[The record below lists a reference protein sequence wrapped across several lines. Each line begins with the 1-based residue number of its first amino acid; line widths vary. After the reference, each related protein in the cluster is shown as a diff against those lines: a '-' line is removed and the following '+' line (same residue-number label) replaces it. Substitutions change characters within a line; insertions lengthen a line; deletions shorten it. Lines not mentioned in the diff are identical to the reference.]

1 MCSESTE
8 RNTLAADGVDM
19 SWLARREPVWRAM
32 AALWL
37 DTELEETELRYI
49 AAALRES
56 GLPRAT
62 LERIYR
68 VELAPVLGPNL
79 LSVAGEWAGF
89 DDAWLRARILDNL
102 RRRPRRTA
110 FWAWFPPTRRLWT
123 YATDAPWR
131 RVLEM
136 LDDEVRTRRDGVS

>member
-1 MCSESTE
+1 MRGASDDSSTV
-8 RNTLAADGVDM
+8 APDDGDA

-37 DTELEETELRYI
+37 DTELDESELGHI
-49 AAALRES
+49 AAVLRDSALS
-56 GLPRAT
+56 PAT

-79 LSVAGEWAGF
+79 LSIAGEWAGF
-89 DDAWLRARILDNL
+89 DDAWLRTRILDNL

-123 YATDAPWR
+123 YATDMPWR
-131 RVLEM
+131 RVLA
-136 LDDEVRTRRDGVS
+136 LLGDEDRARRDGVS